1 MLKPSVQV
9 REEGGVLTAE
19 FWDCLRLDPAP
30 IGTLRAEF
38 EEYRK
43 RTGKS
48 ELVVDLIGVTFA
60 GSASLGLFLAM
71 RKSGARLIFCNVDP
85 NIREVFRVSNLDPL
99 FSFATDKPSA
109 IARAGQPRETADGP
123 SPLPAT
129 PRPGASGS
137 AHAPL
142 RRRKTTEGK

>member
-30 IGTLRAEF
+30 IGTLRSLF
-38 EEYRK
+38 EAYRK
-43 RTGKS
+43 RTGKA
-48 ELVVDLIGVTFA
+48 ELVVDLNGVTYA

-85 NIREVFRVSNLDPL
+85 NVREVFRVSSLDPL
-99 FSFATDKPSA
+99 FSFADDKSAA
-109 IARAGQPRETADGP
+109 IARAVLPRETPAEGVP
-123 SPLPAT
+123 ANPAT
-129 PRPGASGS
+129 PRAPSNGS
-137 AHAPL
+137 AQAPL
-142 RRRKTTEGK
+142 RRRKTT